1 MRGCVD
7 ACGDIKKDGRQW
19 MGEEWIE
26 REGETGKGRERKR
39 ERKRGMTYKQ
49 DTQFHTK
56 FTR

>member
-39 ERKRGMTYKQ
+39 EKEGN
-49 DTQFHTK
+49 DI
-56 FTR
+56 